1 VLFTLRLPLVL
12 LLVVTYAAPV
22 CAQRTDSTRARDSI
36 RTFAKEGIVV
46 TGTRNEVRVKDSPV
60 RVEVIGKDRIRTTA
74 MVTLADLLKEQTGL
88 IMQGNVRTGVQMNG
102 LGPDYTMI
110 LIDGQP
116 MVGRVAGVLDLSRV
130 SVGNI
135 ERVEI
140 VKGPMSSM
148 YGSEAL
154 AGVINVITKRPT
166 DGFAGRV
173 SSQYLYHGQ
182 SEVQAEA
189 SYGSMSSEV
198 SAFANYKNSPAF
210 SLSTNGTEWPYSSFE
225 DGTVHLK
232 GMWTLEKGLKVK
244 GSVRAF
250 GTHTQGTFVESVLG
264 QIATNS
270 GSVQQYDLS
279 STAGIE
285 YTHGKAHLLCN
296 AYATVYNERYNFD
309 VPQGERGSVD
319 DLLRRTARLYAQYDL
334 LMGVNDRLTMG
345 GEFLYEDIG
354 GSRYYDSLTP
364 GYTPFYRTYVA
375 FAQWEGLPNDWIS
388 YVVSARLDD
397 NNVYGVAL
405 SPRFSVLFKPG
416 EHLRMSGSIGTGFK
430 APDFR
435 QNFIEF
441 SNRLPGAGYDL
452 IGAARL
458 GVALQPER
466 SLSYDLGLRYEDY
479 TFDVDDAH
487 VLVNAEV
494 RAFRNDLSNL
504 IEYYLYGTTNGRNV
518 YSYRN
523 LARVY
528 TQGLEINARAIVA
541 FDEIGSFGLSG
552 GYQFLDAMDKEVL
565 DAIDNG
571 QAGTID
577 KPLTR
582 DDYHGLWG
590 RSRNSGNLRIQ
601 YDSPDRAWSAN
612 VRFQF
617 IGTYG
622 DESLD
627 QNGIVISEPPRRV
640 LDRDDEFVAGYTV
653 MNIACTRTFTFDDNG
668 AALTVGTGLNNLFN
682 VSNPQYI
689 PGLVGRQFF
698 IQVGYRF

>member
-1 VLFTLRLPLVL
+1 M
-12 LLVVTYAAPV
+12 
-22 CAQRTDSTRARDSI
+22 S
-36 RTFAKEGIVV
+36 G
-46 TGTRNEVRVKDSPV
+46 G
-60 RVEVIGKDRIRTTA
+60 
-74 MVTLADLLKEQTGL
+74 
-88 IMQGNVRTGVQMNG
+88 VRTGVQMNG

-154 AGVINVITKRPT
+154 AGVINIITKRPD

-189 SYGSMSSEV
+189 LYGAPTAEV
-198 SAFANYKNSPAF
+198 SAYANYKNSPSF
-210 SLSTNGTEWPYSSFE
+210 SLPYQGSSWPYSSYE
-225 DGTVHLK
+225 DGTLHIK
-232 GMWTLEKGLKVK
+232 GLWQVEKGLKVK
-244 GSVRAF
+244 GSLRSF
-250 GTHTQGTFVESVLG
+250 GTHTRGTFVETVLG
-264 QIATNS
+264 QIATNT
-270 GSVQQYDLS
+270 GSVEQYDLS
-279 STAGIE
+279 GTAGVE
-285 YTHGKAHLLCN
+285 YTRGRAHLLVN
-296 AYATVYNERYNFD
+296 AYATSYNERYNFD
-309 VPQGERGSVD
+309 VPQGDRGTVD
-319 DLLRRTARLYAQYDL
+319 DLQRRTARIYSQYDVL
-334 LMGVNDRLTMG
+334 LGLQDRLTVG

-364 GYTPFYRTYVA
+364 GYKPFYRTYVA
-375 FAQWEGLPNDWIS
+375 FTQWEGMPSDWIS
-388 YVVSARLDD
+388 YVLSARLDD
-397 NNVYGVAL
+397 NNVYGTAI
-405 SPRFSVLFKPG
+405 SPRFALLIKDG
-416 EHLRMSGSIGTGFK
+416 EHVRISGSIGTGFK

-441 SNRLPGAGYDL
+441 SNRLPGASYDL

-458 GVALQPER
+458 GVQLQPER
-466 SLSYDLGLRYEDY
+466 SLSYDVGLRYED
-479 TFDVDDAH
+479 
-487 VLVNAEV
+487 AEFETDQGKILLSAEA
-494 RAFRNDLSNL
+494 RAFRNDLHNL
-504 IEYYLYGTTNGRNV
+504 IEYYLYGTVDGRNV

-528 TQGLEINARAIVA
+528 TQGLEINARVVYAI
-541 FDEIGSFGLSG
+541 DEIGAFGLSG
-552 GYQFLDAMDKEVL
+552 GYQFLDAKDVEVL
-565 DAIDNG
+565 NAIDNG

-577 KPLTR
+577 QPLTR
-582 DDYHGLWG
+582 DSYHGLWG
-590 RSRNSGNLRIQ
+590 RSRNSGALRLQ

-612 VRFQF
+612 IRFQF
-617 IGTYG
+617 VGRYG

-627 QNGIVISEPPRRV
+627 KNGIVISDPPRRV

-653 MNIACTRTFTFDDNG
+653 MNVAVTRTF
-668 AALTVGTGLNNLFN
+668 ALGSERTSLTLGTGLNNIFD
-682 VSNPQYI
+682 VVNPQYI

-698 IQVGYRF
+698 VQAGYRF